1 MYLYSPTI
9 IATTLAAVGTPVSAQ
24 ISFGLSTSEQKAA
37 AESQTS
43 NGCSED
49 WIEVKKT
56 HKVPF
61 VH

>member
-9 IATTLAAVGTPVSAQ
+9 IAAIKAAVGTPVIAQ
-24 ISFGLSTSEQKAA
+24 ISFGLSVSELKTA

-49 WIEVKKT
+49 WIEVKKNS
-56 HKVPF
+56 
-61 VH
+61 